1 MSLKNWT
8 KRHESQLKELRYTGF
23 LIRRNMLIMTGFI
36 IVGIMVLMGIL
47 APYIAPYDPTDM
59 QFSQRLLPPSASH
72 LLGTDDNGM
81 DIFSRIVY
89 GIRLDLLI
97 AITVISMVGVFG
109 TILGVFSGY
118 YGGKLDEITMRIA
131 DIFLSFPYL
140 LLAMAIAAVL
150 GPSIFHSIIAI
161 SVTWW
166 PIYARLARGATL
178 SVKEREFVEASRAI
192 GESNIYIIFK
202 HILPNIIAPVL
213 VQATLDMGNV
223 ILEAAALSFIGL
235 GAQPP
240 QPELGLMISV
250 GRNFMRD
257 YWWVATFPGITILV
271 IVLGF
276 NLMGDGLRDLLDP
289 KVRRSLL

>member
-23 LIRRNMLIMTGFI
+23 LIRRNTLIMTGFI

-150 GPSIFHSIIAI
+150 
-161 SVTWW
+161 
-166 PIYARLARGATL
+166 
-178 SVKEREFVEASRAI
+178 
-192 GESNIYIIFK
+192 
-202 HILPNIIAPVL
+202 
-213 VQATLDMGNV
+213 
-223 ILEAAALSFIGL
+223 
-235 GAQPP
+235 
-240 QPELGLMISV
+240 
-250 GRNFMRD
+250 
-257 YWWVATFPGITILV
+257 
-271 IVLGF
+271 
-276 NLMGDGLRDLLDP
+276 
-289 KVRRSLL
+289 